1 MTTESILASW
11 GVTKYTI
18 YKDGSVDILQDLD
31 LRDKLTTPEFPI
43 KIRKVTG
50 YLDLRNTPI
59 TSLGALESVGSNL
72 DLSNS
77 RITSL
82 GALKSVG
89 DYLDLGNS
97 RITSLG
103 ILESVGGFLDL
114 QNTPI
119 TSLGAL
125 KSVGGYLVLHNTPIT
140 SLGALESVGGALDL
154 TNTPITSLGALKSV
168 SWCLYTDG
176 NKEYED
182 WEVFQR
188 ELESYKSKLSESPE
202 DAPLMLALTEYQ
214 WQRACCEE
222 ILGG

>member
-50 YLDLRNTPI
+50 YLDLR
-59 TSLGALESVGSNL
+59 
-72 DLSNS
+72 
-77 RITSL
+77 
-82 GALKSVG
+82 
-89 DYLDLGNS
+89 
-97 RITSLG
+97 
-103 ILESVGGFLDL
+103 
-114 QNTPI
+114 
-119 TSLGAL
+119 
-125 KSVGGYLVLHNTPIT
+125 
-140 SLGALESVGGALDL
+140 
-154 TNTPITSLGALKSV
+154 NTPITSLGALKSV